1 MSPSS
6 GVVLVESVVD
16 GFEADAEDAGS
27 ASFVA
32 SGLLER
38 SKNELAFGVLDGRS
52 NRDHQIGLGHLR
64 RRLGSHA
71 ERRRQMLGAYHVTRA
86 DDDSPLDRV
95 PKLAHVS
102 GPSMPS
108 ENVQRVLV
116 DAADAAAV
124 TIVELLDERL
134 REFGKIL
141 QPIPKGRQ

>member
-1 MSPSS
+1 MSALYLWSLLWR
-6 GVVLVESVVD
+6 VLRLMPRTPAARVLLP
-16 GFEADAEDAGS
+16 
-27 ASFVA
+27 

-102 GPSMPS
+102 GPPMPS

-124 TIVELLDERL
+124 T
-134 REFGKIL
+134 
-141 QPIPKGRQ
+141 